1 MSQAMSRRL
10 RWRNLALG
18 IASAAAVL
26 TVAILIL
33 VYGRV
38 GTLRGKTF
46 RIYVTTDA
54 ARGVIRGT
62 EVWLDGQK
70 VGLVKNVDFRPASTS
85 SKERLVLDLEI
96 VDDARALVRADSRVD
111 IRAGGT
117 LIGSQVVYIVS
128 GTARN
133 AVIAAGDTL
142 HSRGQS
148 DLESAT
154 SNAAIA
160 AREFPAVM
168 ANVKLLAAQLRS
180 ATGTIG
186 AVAGI
191 GGEGVREAKFAALE
205 ARAGRV
211 MRRLSSSSGTIS
223 LTLSDSALLR
233 ARVQGAMARADSI
246 RQLLASDA
254 HSLGRFRKD
263 STLMRDVADIRSELG
278 RVRSLLDNP
287 DGTVGRF
294 RTDSALVRGLH
305 RDFAALDSLFA
316 DLKKHPLRYI
326 AF

>member
-1 MSQAMSRRL
+1 MSRRL

-18 IASAAAVL
+18 VASAAVVL
-26 TVAILIL
+26 TVALLIL

-70 VGLVKNVDFRPASTS
+70 VGLVKNVDFRAASTS
-85 SKERLVLDLEI
+85 TKERLVLSLEI
-96 VDDARALVRADSRVD
+96 LDVARSHVRADSRVD

-117 LIGSQVVYIVS
+117 LIGNQVVYITS
-128 GTARN
+128 GTAKN

-142 HSRGQS
+142 HSGEQS
-148 DLESAT
+148 DLESAV
-154 SNAAIA
+154 SKAAVA

-168 ANVKLLAAQLRS
+168 ANVKVLAAQLQS
-180 ATGTIG
+180 AQGTIG
-186 AVAGI
+186 AVMGLKGDVKFGAVRARTERVI
-191 GGEGVREAKFAALE
+191 G
-205 ARAGRV
+205 
-211 MRRLSSSSGTIS
+211 RLSSSSGTIS
-223 LTLSDSALLR
+223 LALSDSALFR
-233 ARVQGAMARADSI
+233 ARVQAAMARADSI
-246 RQLLASDA
+246 RQLLASDS

-263 STLMRDVADIRSELG
+263 STLARDVADIRSELG
-278 RVRSLLDNP
+278 RVRSLLNNP
-287 DGTVGRF
+287 DGTIGRL
-294 RTDSALVRGLH
+294 RTDSALVRAVH
-305 RDFAALDSLFA
+305 RDFAAFDSLFT

>member
-1 MSQAMSRRL
+1 MSRRL
-10 RWRNLALG
+10 RWRNLVYG
-18 IASAAAVL
+18 VVSTAAVL
-26 TVAILIL
+26 TVALLIL

-46 RIYVTTDA
+46 KIYVTTDA

-70 VGLVKNVDFRPASTS
+70 VGLVKGVDFRPASTS

-96 VDDARALVRADSRVD
+96 LDVARSHVRADSRVD

-117 LIGSQVVYIVS
+117 LIGNQVVYIVS

-133 AVIAAGDTL
+133 AVIAEGDTL

-148 DLESAT
+148 DLESTT
-154 SNAAIA
+154 SKAAIA
-160 AREFPAVM
+160 SREFPAIM
-168 ANVKLLAAQLRS
+168 ANVKVLAAQLQS
-180 ATGTIG
+180 AQGTIG
-186 AVAGI
+186 AVMGMRGDVKLGA
-191 GGEGVREAKFAALE
+191 VRVRTE
-205 ARAGRV
+205 RV
-211 MRRLSSSSGTIS
+211 IHGLSSSSGTIS
-223 LTLSDSALLR
+223 LALSDSALLR
-233 ARVQGAMARADSI
+233 ARVQTAMARADSI
-246 RQLLASDA
+246 RQLLASDS

-263 STLMRDVADIRSELG
+263 STLMREVTDLRAEFS

-287 DGTVGRF
+287 DGTIGRL
-294 RTDSALVRGLH
+294 RTDSALVRAVH
-305 RDFAALDSLFA
+305 RDLAAFDSLFR